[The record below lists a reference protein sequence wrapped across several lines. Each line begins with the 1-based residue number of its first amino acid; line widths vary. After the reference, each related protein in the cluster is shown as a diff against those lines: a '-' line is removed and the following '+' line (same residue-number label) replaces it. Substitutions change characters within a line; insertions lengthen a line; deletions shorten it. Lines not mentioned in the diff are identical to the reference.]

1 MPKRFQAAPE
11 QSLGVTRGASKR
23 RVPPFVNYR
32 ARCVVGW
39 VGRRCE
45 VCPRCGFRAE
55 GEAAFCARCG
65 ARIGGEPERR
75 GSPRYVPS
83 ASSRTLPVNRLAAA
97 SIVLAVAWVW
107 GIGSLLAVIYGATAK
122 RSIDRSRGRVGGG
135 GIAVTAIVLG
145 CVGLVCVALVF
156 LR

>member
-1 MPKRFQAAPE
+1 
-11 QSLGVTRGASKR
+11 
-23 RVPPFVNYR
+23 
-32 ARCVVGW
+32 
-39 VGRRCE
+39 

-75 GSPRYVPS
+75 GSPRYVPP

-107 GIGSLLAVIYGATAK
+107 GIGSLLAVIYGAMAK
-122 RSIDRSRGRVGGG
+122 RTIDRSRGRLGGG

-145 CVGLVCVALVF
+145 CVGLVCVPLVF